1 MRTMATELI
10 LAVDVGAGSLRAGLV
25 RADGRVTAAAA
36 IPLAIRE
43 PRRGWAEFD
52 PEHWWHAF
60 VAATTRVLRA
70 LPKSGRVAAVCVCGL
85 TRTQVL
91 LDRRRRPLGPA
102 LLFRDRRAAEFAVG
116 GLTAFDAPAR
126 LAWIERHQPAR
137 FARIDRV
144 VEPKDFLNFRLTGV
158 IAGDTVTHSREPS
171 PATAL
176 AQCDLVDPWQAVGA
190 VEPAAPALARIAGA
204 PVFAGSMDTWASAVG
219 SGAVNPGQA
228 YDVAGTSE
236 AVGLVT
242 AARHTVAGLVSLAW
256 TERAYQA
263 GGPTQAGADCARW
276 CHETFRVRGAL
287 PGAIERAGRLA
298 RREDRPL
305 FLPYLSGERAPVWNS
320 AVRAAF
326 HGVDR
331 ASAPD
336 DFLWAVLEGVAMA
349 VRDIVQHASEGTGT
363 QPSELRVCG
372 GGARSNA
379 WCQLKADVLAVPVV
393 RSSQAETGVIGAAIA
408 AAVGLALFDSVSDAA
423 AKMAG
428 AARTFAPHR
437 EAAAFY
443 DRRAAGYLRIKETA
457 LALASA
463 GKRVT

>member
-1 MRTMATELI
+1 MRTMATEFI

-25 RADGRVTAAAA
+25 RADGRVSAAAA
-36 IPLAIRE
+36 IPLVTRE

-52 PEHWWHAF
+52 PELWWHALL
-60 VAATTRVLRA
+60 AASTRVLRA
-70 LPKSGRVAAVCVCGL
+70 LPKSGRVAGVCVCGL

-91 LDRRRRPLGPA
+91 LDRRGRALGPA
-102 LLFRDRRAAEFAVG
+102 ILFRDRRAAQFAGV

-126 LAWIERHQPAR
+126 LAWIEHHQPAR

-144 VEPKDFLNFRLTGV
+144 VEPKDFLNLRLTGV
-158 IAGDTVTHSREPS
+158 IAGDTVTHSRQPS
-171 PATAL
+171 AATAL
-176 AQCDLVDPWQAVGA
+176 AQCDLVAPWQAIGEVA
-190 VEPAAPALARIAGA
+190 PAAPALARIAGA

-242 AARHTVAGLVSLAW
+242 AAKCTVAGLMSLAW
-256 TERAYQA
+256 TERTYQV

-276 CHETFRVRGAL
+276 CHESFRVRGGLAS
-287 PGAIERAGRLA
+287 AIERAGRLP
-298 RREDRPL
+298 RRVDRPS

-320 AVRAAF
+320 QVRGAF

-331 ASAPD
+331 ASVPD

-349 VRDIVQHASEGTGT
+349 VRDIVAHAAAGTGT
-363 QPSELRVCG
+363 HPDELRVCG

-393 RSSQAETGVIGAAIA
+393 RSSQVETGVIGAAMA
-408 AAVGLALFDSVSDAA
+408 AAVGLGLYDSVRAA

-428 AARTFAPHR
+428 AGRTFAPHR
-437 EAAAFY
+437 DAASFY
-443 DRRAAGYLRIKETA
+443 DRRASGYRLIKEAA
-457 LALASA
+457 LALAA
-463 GKRVT
+463 QEND